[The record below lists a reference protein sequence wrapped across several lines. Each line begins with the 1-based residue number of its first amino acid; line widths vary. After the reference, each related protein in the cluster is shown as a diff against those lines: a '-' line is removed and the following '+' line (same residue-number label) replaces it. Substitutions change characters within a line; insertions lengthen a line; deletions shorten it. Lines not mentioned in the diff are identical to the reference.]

1 MLTRPEVRG
10 FVGRG
15 TELRALQ
22 AELEKARETGSG
34 RLVTVRGR
42 RQVGKSWLVEQWL
55 ENYAGPSVFF
65 EAHGYTETREL
76 ERFREAVAGSSLP
89 SAQTAIGVTFA
100 DWQAALT
107 LASANATQETPSVIV
122 LDEFPDLCDKM
133 RDPQGNPAPSPQ
145 EGALRA
151 AWRELQQRPVVLV
164 LIGSDLAMMERL
176 TTYGFPLYQR
186 PSRQLVVD
194 PLSPLEVARITG
206 RTGADALDAYLVTGG
221 FPQIVRLW
229 TSGSMAT
236 FLRRELADPSS
247 EFVRS
252 AERILA
258 GELPASVQARTVLS
272 VIGAGE
278 RTYSG
283 LMNGTGIKGNI
294 LNRPLATLVD
304 KRIITSGLPLSA
316 ATSDARRYYVAD
328 PYLRFW
334 LRFIEPRRGEIER
347 GIGATNADSIAA
359 VFGDYAG
366 RAIEPIVRAG
376 MERMIAG
383 GDQRFGRARIV
394 GGYWTKDNKV
404 EIDLVGADKETP
416 PVASVSFVGTV
427 KWRAGNVLD
436 GHDVADLERSSQQ
449 MCGVT
454 EKTPV
459 VGVSRTGFGQIARQI
474 VKVSP
479 DEILE
484 AFPAD

>member
-1 MLTRPEVRG
+1 
-10 FVGRG
+10 
-15 TELRALQ
+15 
-22 AELEKARETGSG
+22 
-34 RLVTVRGR
+34 
-42 RQVGKSWLVEQWL
+42 
-55 ENYAGPSVFF
+55 
-65 EAHGYTETREL
+65 
-76 ERFREAVAGSSLP
+76 
-89 SAQTAIGVTFA
+89 
-100 DWQAALT
+100 
-107 LASANATQETPSVIV
+107 
-122 LDEFPDLCDKM
+122 
-133 RDPQGNPAPSPQ
+133 
-145 EGALRA
+145 
-151 AWRELQQRPVVLV
+151 
-164 LIGSDLAMMERL
+164 
-176 TTYGFPLYQR
+176 
-186 PSRQLVVD
+186 
-194 PLSPLEVARITG
+194 VARITG

-229 TSGSMAT
+229 TSGSMAA

-252 AERILA
+252 AERILD

-283 LMNGTGIKGNI
+283 LANGTGIKGNI

-304 KRIITSGLPLSA
+304 KRIITSGLPLST

-334 LRFIEPRRGEIER
+334 LRFIEPRRGEIDR

-383 GDQRFGRARIV
+383 GDQRFGQARIV

-449 MCGVT
+449 MRGVT
-454 EKTPV
+454 EQTPV

>member
-1 MLTRPEVRG
+1 MRG

-15 TELRALQ
+15 NELRALQ
-22 AELEKARETGSG
+22 AEIEKARETGSG
-34 RLVTVRGR
+34 RLITVRGR

-55 ENYAGPSVFF
+55 EDSAGPSVFF

-76 ERFREAVAGSSLP
+76 ERFRAAVAGSSLP
-89 SAQTAIGVTFA
+89 SAQAAIGVTFA

-107 LASANATQETPSVIV
+107 LASANATQEAPSVLV
-122 LDEFPDLCDKM
+122 LDEFPDLCDKL
-133 RDPQGNPAPSPQ
+133 RDAQGNSAPSPQ
-145 EGALRA
+145 EGAVRA
-151 AWRELQQRPVVLV
+151 AWRELQKRPVVLV

-186 PSRQLVVD
+186 PTRQIIVD
-194 PLSPLEVARITG
+194 PLSPLEVSRITG

-221 FPQIVRLW
+221 FPHIVRLW
-229 TSGSMAT
+229 RSGSMEA
-236 FLRRELADPSS
+236 FLRHELADPSS

-252 AERILA
+252 AERILD

-278 RTYSG
+278 RTYSAIV
-283 LMNGTGIKGNI
+283 NGTGIKGNI
-294 LNRPLATLVD
+294 LSRPLATLLD
-304 KRIITSGLPLSA
+304 KRVITSALPLSE
-316 ATSDARRYYVAD
+316 ATSDAKRYYIAD

-334 LRFIEPRRGEIER
+334 LRFIEPRRGEIDR
-347 GIGATNADSIAA
+347 GIGATNAASIAA
-359 VFGDYAG
+359 AFGDYAG

-376 MERMIAG
+376 IERMIAG
-383 GDQRFGRARIV
+383 GDRRFGGARVV

-404 EIDLVGADKETP
+404 EIDLVGADRETP
-416 PVASVSFVGTV
+416 PVKSVAFVGTV
-427 KWRAGNVLD
+427 KWRAGKALD

-449 MCGVT
+449 MRGVT

-459 VGVSRTGFGQIARQI
+459 VAVSRTGFGNIAREI
-474 VKVSP
+474 VRVSS
-479 DEILE
+479 DEILA